1 MIIQYIIVGELYQ
14 YESEIRL
21 DMSIR
26 LDISQNE

>member
-1 MIIQYIIVGELYQ
+1 MIIQYIIVSELYQ

-26 LDISQNE
+26 LYISQNE

>member
-1 MIIQYIIVGELYQ
+1 MIIQYIIVSELYQ